1 MSHIGTLEVEHESVV
16 FVYDPQ
22 TGQVVHRHQVMTMK
36 DGQHPDEKTME
47 SDAMQQLT
55 QAQPT
60 ASRKL
65 AFLHVDPRTL
75 KPGVLHKV
83 DVARKALVELPP
95 QAPKRKA

>member
-1 MSHIGTLEVEHESVV
+1 
-16 FVYDPQ
+16 
-22 TGQVVHRHQVMTMK
+22 
-36 DGQHPDEKTME
+36 
-47 SDAMQQLT
+47 MQQSS

-83 DVARKALVELPP
+83 DVAKKALVELPP
-95 QAPKRKA
+95 PSPKRKA